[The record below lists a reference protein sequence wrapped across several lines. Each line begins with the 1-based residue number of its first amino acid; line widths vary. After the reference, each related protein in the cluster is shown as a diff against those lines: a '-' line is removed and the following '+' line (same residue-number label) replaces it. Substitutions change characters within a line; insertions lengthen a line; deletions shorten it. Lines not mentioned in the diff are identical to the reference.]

1 VNYPLLAKSLNIY
14 NSNGALRL
22 FEKKMYNLAASFDS
36 QLSPVAPFLFYLVI
50 GIIIFVE
57 TGLLIGFFLPGDSL
71 LFSAGL
77 VVSAREDINI
87 VFLILVIFMAAFVG
101 DQVGYVIGRKLGR
114 PYLERKNS
122 PRMQKMLARSERF
135 YERYGWWSVVI
146 ARYIPWVRTFVPPI
160 AGTVRMNYYKFLSA
174 NALGA
179 FLWGVGI
186 TLAGFYSGSISWV
199 KDISYFL
206 AAFFITGSIV
216 SALINYRRD
225 RRD

>member
-1 VNYPLLAKSLNIY
+1 M
-14 NSNGALRL
+14 SN
-22 FEKKMYNLAASFDS
+22 FAASFDT

-50 GIIIFVE
+50 GVIIFIE

-77 VVSAREDINI
+77 VAAARDDLNI
-87 VFLILVIFMAAFVG
+87 VILISVIFLAAFIG

-114 PYLERKNS
+114 PYLERRNT
-122 PRMQKMLARSERF
+122 PRMMRMLARSEKF
-135 YERYGWWSVVI
+135 YARYGWWSVVI

-160 AGTVRMNYYKFLSA
+160 AGTVKMNYYKFLSA

-179 FLWGVGI
+179 LLWGVSI
-186 TLAGFYSGSISWV
+186 TLAGFYSGSIEWV

-206 AAFFITGSIV
+206 AAFFITGSII
-216 SALINYRRD
+216 SAIINYRRD
-225 RRD
+225 RRV

>member
-1 VNYPLLAKSLNIY
+1 L
-14 NSNGALRL
+14 SN
-22 FEKKMYNLAASFDS
+22 FAASFDT

-50 GIIIFVE
+50 GIIIFIE

-77 VVSAREDINI
+77 VASTRDDVNI
-87 VFLILVIFMAAFVG
+87 VILISVIFLAAFIG

-122 PRMQKMLARSERF
+122 PRMQRMLARSERF

-160 AGTVRMNYYKFLSA
+160 AGTVKMNYYKFLSA

-179 FLWGVGI
+179 LLWGVGI
-186 TLAGFYSGSISWV
+186 TLLGYYAASIPALKGSARGIA
-199 KDISYFL
+199 I
-206 AAFFITGSIV
+206 FFVLLTI
-216 SALINYRRD
+216 ALGVRNYIRARRA
-225 RRD
+225 